1 MSSKHTL
8 NNWQLERQ
16 QALDYRDE
24 QEELR
29 TLSRNGAYY
38 AHLNDMNIGPIEL
51 TIDARVPGLNFLF
64 MQAPFLLSGFSLLM
78 VIRLLRLRRTGF
90 DKKVGSLPATKLIAV
105 CVANYLASEV
115 KKRIRQGRVYNY
127 DTPTAQSRRRLI
139 EKFPILL
146 NEYVRT
152 GIGYE
157 DIWKIV
163 YVCAGA
169 ELFTCDPYVANGVAV
184 FPDMADLNEPRI
196 LKSLETP
203 PDTSTDFMERIVF
216 DISALGLADFFA
228 EDFKVPEEME
238 DDHVFLK
245 ALATLVERSPVEM
258 KEIVATMEKNFWD
271 LPDTSDW
278 ERKNADDDDDAEV
291 RQPEQQPQ
299 QTPRMQVQVVKKET
313 KDAKRQREHREKQ
326 AVIKAA
332 ARKETLGV
340 FDTKKPRKAGGGRKA
355 KNAEYEVVVVDTRP
369 EEPPEPPAD
378 DGLDPWERDER
389 DRELAEKF
397 GI

>member
-1 MSSKHTL
+1 MSSKYTL
-8 NNWQLERQ
+8 SDWQLERQ
-16 QALDYRDE
+16 KALDYRDL
-24 QEELR
+24 QEELQ

-38 AHLNDMNIGPIEL
+38 AHLNDAKIGPIEL

-64 MQAPFLLSGFSLLM
+64 MQAPFLLSGWSLLM

-157 DIWKIV
+157 DIREIV
-163 YVCAGA
+163 HYCAGA

-203 PDTSTDFMERIVF
+203 PDISTDFIERIVF

-245 ALATLVERSPVEM
+245 ALATLIERSPVQM

-278 ERKNADDDDDAEV
+278 ERKNADDDDAEV

-340 FDTKKPRKAGGGRKA
+340 FDTKKPRKPGGGRKA

>member
-1 MSSKHTL
+1 MSSKYTL

-16 QALDYRDE
+16 KALDQRDME
-24 QEELR
+24 EELLR
-29 TLSRNGAYY
+29 LSRNGAYY

-64 MQAPFLLSGFSLLM
+64 MQAPFLLSGWSLLL

-90 DKKVGSLPATKLIAV
+90 GKKVGSLPATKLIAV

-127 DTPTAQSRRRLI
+127 DTPAAQARRRLI

-157 DIWKIV
+157 DIRKIV

-203 PDTSTDFMERIVF
+203 PDISTDFIERIVF

-245 ALATLVERSPVEM
+245 ALATLIERSPVQM

-278 ERKNADDDDDAEV
+278 ERKNADDDDAEV

-340 FDTKKPRKAGGGRKA
+340 FDTKKPRKPGGGRKA

>member
-64 MQAPFLLSGFSLLM
+64 MQAPFLLSGWSLLM

-90 DKKVGSLPATKLIAV
+90 GKKVGSLPATKLIAV

-127 DTPTAQSRRRLI
+127 DTPAAQARRRLI
-139 EKFPILL
+139 ETFPILL

-152 GIGYE
+152 GTGFE
-157 DIWKIV
+157 DIRKIV
-163 YVCAGA
+163 YCCAGA
-169 ELFTCDPYVANGVAV
+169 ELFTCDPYVGNGVAV

-203 PDTSTDFMERIVF
+203 PDTSTDFIERIVF
-216 DISALGLADFFA
+216 DISAIGLADFFA

-245 ALATLVERSPVEM
+245 ALATLVERSPVQM

-278 ERKNADDDDDAEV
+278 ERKNADDDDAEV
-291 RQPEQQPQ
+291 RQPQQQPQ

-313 KDAKRQREHREKQ
+313 KDAKRQREYREKQ

>member
-1 MSSKHTL
+1 MSSKYTL
-8 NNWQLERQ
+8 SDWQLERQ
-16 QALDYRDE
+16 KALDYRDE

-64 MQAPFLLSGFSLLM
+64 MQAPFLLSGWSLLM

-90 DKKVGSLPATKLIAV
+90 GKKVGSLPATKLIAV

-127 DTPTAQSRRRLI
+127 DTPTAQTRRRQI

-146 NEYVRT
+146 NEYERT
-152 GIGYE
+152 GTGFE
-157 DIWKIV
+157 DIREIV
-163 YVCAGA
+163 HYCAGA
-169 ELFTCDPYVANGVAV
+169 ELFTCDPHGGNGVAV

-196 LKSLETP
+196 VKSLETP
-203 PDTSTDFMERIVF
+203 QDISTDDIERIVF
-216 DISALGLADFFA
+216 DISALGLHDFFA

-245 ALATLVERSPVEM
+245 ALATLIERSPVQM

-278 ERKNADDDDDAEV
+278 ERKNADDDDAEV

-340 FDTKKPRKAGGGRKA
+340 FDTKKPRKPGGGRKA

>member
-1 MSSKHTL
+1 MSSKYTL

-16 QALDYRDE
+16 KALDQRDME
-24 QEELR
+24 EELLR
-29 TLSRNGAYY
+29 LSRNGAYY
-38 AHLNDMNIGPIEL
+38 AHLNDMNIGPIEM

-64 MQAPFLLSGFSLLM
+64 MQAPFLLSGWSLLL

-90 DKKVGSLPATKLIAV
+90 GKKVGSLPATKLIAV

-127 DTPTAQSRRRLI
+127 DTPAAQARRRLI

-152 GIGYE
+152 GTGFE
-157 DIWKIV
+157 DIRKIV
-163 YVCAGA
+163 YCCAGA
-169 ELFTCDPYVANGVAV
+169 ELFTCDPYVGNGVAV

-203 PDTSTDFMERIVF
+203 QDTSTDFMERIVF
-216 DISALGLADFFA
+216 DISALGFADFFA
-228 EDFKVPEEME
+228 ADFKVPEEME

-245 ALATLVERSPVEM
+245 TLATLVERSPVEM

-278 ERKNADDDDDAEV
+278 ERKNADDDDAEV
-291 RQPEQQPQ
+291 REPQQQPQ

-340 FDTKKPRKAGGGRKA
+340 FDNKKPRKPGGGRKA

>member
-1 MSSKHTL
+1 MSSKYTL
-8 NNWQLERQ
+8 SDWQLERQ
-16 QALDYRDE
+16 KALDYRDL
-24 QEELR
+24 QEELQ

-38 AHLNDMNIGPIEL
+38 AHLNDAKIGPIEL

-64 MQAPFLLSGFSLLM
+64 MQAPFLLSGWSLLM

-157 DIWKIV
+157 DIRKIV

-203 PDTSTDFMERIVF
+203 PDISTDFIERIVF

-245 ALATLVERSPVEM
+245 ALATLIERSPVQM

-278 ERKNADDDDDAEV
+278 ERKNADDDDAEV

-340 FDTKKPRKAGGGRKA
+340 FDTKKPRKPGGGRKA